1 MIRLIA
7 SDMDGTLLQDGG
19 HSINPEYHPVIQSLL
34 KQGIFFVGASGRQF
48 HSIAELFPNERKLCI
63 SSPTA
68 AGLCAATP
76 RC

>member
-34 KQGIFFVGASGRQF
+34 KQGIFFVGASGR
-48 HSIAELFPNERKLCI
+48 
-63 SSPTA
+63 
-68 AGLCAATP
+68 
-76 RC
+76 